1 MTTVDAGPGTKFF
14 VENDS
19 DSQARNARRN
29 SPLKRIAMKFTSRI
43 AIGIALCAATLLA
56 PVTARAQ
63 APVTDDTYSQRG
75 REWTNGGAPL
85 VVVQSP
91 NVNGY
96 LRFNL
101 SVFPANLQ
109 SGDIEK
115 ATLKLFVNSVQGAG
129 TMYVCRPRTQSAMG
143 WKKILRGSEPS
154 CDPGTDAIPV
164 LMTKDMILNY
174 VVIDITPIAQYWYQ
188 NPGTNNGIGLFSTN
202 PSTSSSSGCFV
213 SFVSKEGPQVG
224 HDAQL
229 DFVINPSA
237 LASSLFPQC
246 HQANLASHRHG
257 YMGQRVRP
265 VQRVRLGRQDQRAPR
280 APPAQRELPA
290 GEGRN
295 RCDWRN
301 RRGCHGTTGALGKG
315 ATGST
320 GPTGPAGTGATGAAG
335 AVGPKGA
342 TGATGVT
349 GATGPAG
356 PTGAGTTGATGAQRT
371 GGLFSPRSNWPG
383 RTARRCR
390 HQRKQWRDRSR
401 GRDWRNGNRWL
412 RVERFLVAAQ
422 TYAPN
427 SVVYFNG
434 SSYVTATGATASPFP
449 VRTQLGRSSLKKAQP
464 APPAPQ
470 ELEQRARLARP
481 VPPANRAPMD

>member
-14 VENDS
+14 AENDS
-19 DSQARNARRN
+19 DSQAPNPRRH

-129 TMYVCRPRTQSAMG
+129 TMYVCRLEPNQP
-143 WKKILRGSEPS
+143 WDEKILRGSEPS

-202 PSTSSSSGCFV
+202 PSTSSSSDVFV

-237 LASSLFPQC
+237 LAASLFPQATKPVS
-246 HQANLASHRHG
+246 QATGTGPTGPTGPTDQPVR
-257 YMGQRVRP
+257 RV
-265 VQRVRLGRQDQRAPR
+265 QQEQKAPR
-280 APPAQRELPA
+280 VPPAQREL
-290 GEGRN
+290 RV
-295 RCDWRN
+295 
-301 RRGCHGTTGALGKG
+301 RR
-315 ATGST
+315 
-320 GPTGPAGTGATGAAG
+320 
-335 AVGPKGA
+335 
-342 TGATGVT
+342 
-349 GATGPAG
+349 
-356 PTGAGTTGATGAQRT
+356 AQ
-371 GGLFSPRSNWPG
+371 
-383 RTARRCR
+383 
-390 HQRKQWRDRSR
+390 
-401 GRDWRNGNRWL
+401 
-412 RVERFLVAAQ
+412 
-422 TYAPN
+422 
-427 SVVYFNG
+427 
-434 SSYVTATGATASPFP
+434 P
-449 VRTQLGRSSLKKAQP
+449 VRLA
-464 APPAPQ
+464 
-470 ELEQRARLARP
+470 QRARVPRDQLAQLARRAQLAQQDLRER
-481 VPPANRAPMD
+481 VRLGPPARPELRAQREQQA